1 MRGPD
6 PADSPDAADP
16 AHAADS
22 PVPPGGP
29 TPPGP
34 SPAPPSLPSSPLL
47 PELPSGGGMGPGATA
62 AGEITPPK
70 ELPFTGAGALP
81 LVALG
86 ITAIAA
92 GSAAVAATRRRH
104 VRES

>member
-1 MRGPD
+1 
-6 PADSPDAADP
+6 
-16 AHAADS
+16 
-22 PVPPGGP
+22 
-29 TPPGP
+29 
-34 SPAPPSLPSSPLL
+34 
-47 PELPSGGGMGPGATA
+47 MGPGATA